1 MSNTVNNSSESAA
14 NGRSETDRIS
24 ALELQSNKR
33 MLYFSDGVMEE
44 PSFSDSDGEPD
55 VPDKGYDDQFERGLP
70 LGPRLRY
77 KATKVGHNILAGI
90 DYVGGGLASFLGITN
105 SKYASELKY
114 HQRAK
119 ELAEA
124 EAAADEDLDNW
135 QANGNGRSSNN
146 NNNNRGDTIVVCA
159 PARRDEAAALP
170 PSRQ

>member
-1 MSNTVNNSSESAA
+1 M
-14 NGRSETDRIS
+14 
-24 ALELQSNKR
+24 
-33 MLYFSDGVMEE
+33 
-44 PSFSDSDGEPD
+44 
-55 VPDKGYDDQFERGLP
+55 
-70 LGPRLRY
+70 
-77 KATKVGHNILAGI
+77 GHNILAGI

-135 QANGNGRSSNN
+135 QANGNGGSSN

>member
-1 MSNTVNNSSESAA
+1 MSTTVNTNSESAA

-24 ALELQSNKR
+24 SLELQSSKR

-44 PSFSDSDGEPD
+44 PSSSDSDGEPD
-55 VPDKGYDDQFERGLP
+55 VPDKGYDAQLERELP

-119 ELAEA
+119 EQAEA
-124 EAAADEDLDNW
+124 EAATDEDLDNW
-135 QANGNGRSSNN
+135 QANGNGRSGN

-159 PARRDEAAALP
+159 PARRDVTAALP